1 MKLLLSIKP
10 EFASRIFAGEKTF
23 EFRKAVHQQPG
34 VSVAAVYASKPIGM
48 IIGEFEIVDILSAA
62 PETLWEETR
71 HGAGISREFF
81 FEYFGDRRVA
91 YALKVGAV
99 RRFDVP
105 IEPRRVI
112 DDFTPP
118 QSYMYLNDQLGRVSR
133 ADTHP
138 KQRLPLFDWGARLT
152 A

>member
-10 EFASRIFAGEKTF
+10 EFALRIFAGEKTY

-48 IIGEFEIVDILSAA
+48 IIGEFEILDILSAT
-62 PETLWEETR
+62 PEALWKATR

-81 FEYFGDRRVA
+81 FEYFNDRRVA

-99 RRFDVP
+99 RRFDAP
-105 IEPRRVI
+105 LEPRRVI
-112 DDFTPP
+112 EDFTPP
-118 QSYMYLNDQLGRVSR
+118 QSYMYVNDQLGRVSR
-133 ADTHP
+133 DDAAAKSP
-138 KQRLPLFDWGARLT
+138 MPLFDWGDRLT